1 MSTEVPQTSASEKW
15 KLLRTGAPGAGDL
28 EVPTIPTDVSTHA
41 GPVRLAIGPNDE
53 PRILLPLDSRESA
66 PRIQESNAL
75 SISESSLTFKG
86 RSLRFLD
93 LICLSPDLESV
104 FEELADEMLARIA
117 RDESCVDAVRSTIE
131 DFRAL
136 LMRAAAGR
144 ITKSMVAGLIAELL
158 VLNRLLD
165 RTPSSW
171 KAWLGPTGDRHD
183 FRTGNT
189 SLEVK
194 SSLRPGASR
203 VTINSLDQLEIP
215 TGGSLHLL
223 RFVLEPSSNGLLS
236 VSSLARNALS
246 KSDDRDRLNELLA
259 AVGCIDVDAE
269 DWNRY
274 SFTCESESLYEVK
287 SGFPRL
293 VISMLT
299 GGLAPHGVHEVSY
312 RIDLS
317 VADPFLCNSTVLGE
331 LEEKLC
337 T

>member
-1 MSTEVPQTSASEKW
+1 MSTKAPNISASGNW
-15 KLLRTGAPGAGDL
+15 KLLRTGVPGSGDL
-28 EVPTIPTDVSTHA
+28 EVPTIPTDVSTDA
-41 GPVRLAIGPNDE
+41 GRVRLAIGPSDE
-53 PRILLPLDSRESA
+53 PRVLLPLDSRESA
-66 PRIQESNAL
+66 PTIRESNAL
-75 SISESSLTFKG
+75 SISVSSFRFKG
-86 RSLRFLD
+86 QILRFLD
-93 LICLSPDLESV
+93 LICISPDLESV
-104 FEELADEMLARIA
+104 FGELVDEMLARIA

-131 DFRAL
+131 DFRSL
-136 LMRAAAGR
+136 LMQAAARR

-165 RTPSSW
+165 RTPSAW

-183 FRTGNT
+183 FRAGNT

-194 SSLRPGASR
+194 ATLRPGASS

-223 RFVLEPSSNGLLS
+223 RFVLEPASNGMLS

-246 KSDDRDRLNELLA
+246 KSDNSGRLNRLLA
-259 AVGCIDVDAE
+259 AVGCSNVDAE

-274 SFTCESESLYEVK
+274 SFRCESESLYEVK
-287 SGFPRL
+287 PGFPRL

-299 GGLAPHGVHEVSY
+299 GGIAPHGVHEVSY
-312 RIDLS
+312 HVDLS
-317 VADPFLCNSTVLGE
+317 VADPFLCDPTVMSE
-331 LEEKLC
+331 LEVRLC

>member
-1 MSTEVPQTSASEKW
+1 MSTESLTTSASGNWE
-15 KLLRTGAPGAGDL
+15 LLRTGVPVVGDL
-28 EVPTIPTDVSTHA
+28 GVPTIPTDVSTNA
-41 GPVRLAIGPNDE
+41 GRVRLAIGPNNE
-53 PRILLPLDSRESA
+53 PRVLLPLDDRESA
-66 PRIQESNAL
+66 PEIQESNAL
-75 SISESSLTFKG
+75 SISVSSFQSTG
-86 RSLRFLD
+86 RIVRFLD
-93 LICLSPDLESV
+93 VMCLSPDLESV
-104 FEELADEMLARIA
+104 FGEFVDEMLARISHHK
-117 RDESCVDAVRSTIE
+117 SCVGAVRSTID
-131 DFRAL
+131 DFRSL

-144 ITKSMVAGLIAELL
+144 ITKGMAAGLIAELL

-165 RTPSSW
+165 RMPSAW
-171 KAWLGPTGDRHD
+171 KAWLGPTGNRHD

-194 SSLRPGASR
+194 SSLRPGASS

-223 RFVLEPSSNGLLS
+223 RFVLEPASNGLLS

-246 KSDDRDRLNELLA
+246 KSDDPDRLNELLA
-259 AVGCIDVDAE
+259 SVGCSNVDAE

-274 SFTCESESLYEVK
+274 SFRCESESLYEVK
-287 SGFPRL
+287 PGFPRL

-299 GGLAPHGVHEVSY
+299 GGIAPHGVHEVSY
-312 RIDLS
+312 HIDLS
-317 VADPFLCNSTVLGE
+317 IADPFLCDSTVLDE